1 MRFARGDVR
10 DHNVLH
16 LNDHRPSYRPQRTLQ
31 QSRRP
36 NIRFREILGASQFS
50 TFFESF
56 PPRAVVP
63 SFCEKSSSKPSL
75 PNICFARSSQHRGE
89 PILVPGS
96 GTIQLPPAAGKDET
110 AEYDRSPW
118 FRKCPDNKE
127 GKHVRANVPDAE

>member
-50 TFFESF
+50 TFFKSIRQERSYLHF
-56 PPRAVVP
+56 AKKAVA
-63 SFCEKSSSKPSL
+63 SL
-75 PNICFARSSQHRGE
+75 PCRTYVLRGPLNIGANQFSSRASDGDDSIAPRRGQ
-89 PILVPGS
+89 G
-96 GTIQLPPAAGKDET
+96 
-110 AEYDRSPW
+110 
-118 FRKCPDNKE
+118 
-127 GKHVRANVPDAE
+127 